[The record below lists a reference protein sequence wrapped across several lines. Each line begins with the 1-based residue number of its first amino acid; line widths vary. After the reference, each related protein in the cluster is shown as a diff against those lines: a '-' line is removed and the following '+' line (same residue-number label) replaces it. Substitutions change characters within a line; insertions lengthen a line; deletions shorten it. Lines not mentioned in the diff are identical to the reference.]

1 MASMYKE
8 ESISDNLVS
17 ATSNVVSTAAKLV
30 VSPFV
35 YTFEGVK
42 IIAENTSSFLSNLFT
57 SEKQETI
64 TSTTNQST
72 YQSKQA
78 LVQTYFYQ
86 TDYQLKLLLKMNFS
100 LCVAS
105 TSLPSPDDDDNNKKI
120 IAAII
125 STLLVGGGVCLIVIS
140 GGSAT
145 PGILL
150 CSQLLMNTGTFE
162 I

>member
-1 MASMYKE
+1 MALMYKE
-8 ESISDNLVS
+8 ENTFDKVVS
-17 ATSNVVSTAAKLV
+17 ATSNVVSTAAELV

-42 IIAENTSSFLSNLFT
+42 IIAENTSSFLSSLFT
-57 SEKQETI
+57 SEKQETT
-64 TSTTNQST
+64 TSTQNTST
-72 YQSKQA
+72 YQSKQTLA
-78 LVQTYFYQ
+78 QTYFYR
-86 TDYQLKLLLKMNFS
+86 TEYQLKLLLKENFS

-150 CSQLLMNTGTFE
+150 CSQLLMNTGTF
-162 I
+162 

>member
-1 MASMYKE
+1 MALMYKE
-8 ESISDNLVS
+8 ESFSDNLIS
-17 ATSNVVSTAAKLV
+17 ATSNVVSTAAKVV

-42 IIAENTSSFLSNLFT
+42 IIATSTSGFLSNLFT
-57 SEKQETI
+57 SEKQV
-64 TSTTNQST
+64 TTNQLS

-78 LVQTYFYQ
+78 RTEAYLYQ
-86 TDYQLKLLLKMNFS
+86 TEYQLKLLLKENLS
-100 LCVAS
+100 LCAAS

-150 CSQLLMNTGTFE
+150 CSQLLMNTGT
-162 I
+162 